1 MRCLDFFLR
10 LIAKNAHTLF
20 LLDFFKSVQNLISS
34 HSVSMTIEERDDPV
48 RSQSDSRKFLA
59 AKMDRANRVVATS
72 PADRRQ
78 SLAVLFHF

>member
-1 MRCLDFFLR
+1 
-10 LIAKNAHTLF
+10 
-20 LLDFFKSVQNLISS
+20 
-34 HSVSMTIEERDDPV
+34 MTIEERDDPV